1 MVDMAQLQVLHAAC
15 HIASSASK
23 QEVRNVGACL
33 ACFFLYSLGLQPIR
47 YYQAH
52 LEWFQSQN
60 SLPGTPEFLI

>member
-1 MVDMAQLQVLHAAC
+1 MVDMAQLQVLYAAC

-33 ACFFLYSLGLQPIR
+33 ACFFLYSLGLQPVG

-52 LEWFQSQN
+52 
-60 SLPGTPEFLI
+60 